1 MDHDDIIR
9 ALVSRL
15 TTSLTMVD
23 RAIVH
28 APQEFYPIEA
38 VRRALEQIE
47 GHGSRTVID
56 VRDRDDIDRLGHEIR
71 NQAGPLFVAWH
82 GLDHQL
88 EELLGVIQE
97 RNDGT
102 FVPQHSV
109 VVAAAID
116 HRPDVN
122 LGELFDIELGSGSL
136 VLDAQVLRELGPEQA
151 ADAAWCFR
159 ALRVTGGVPAL
170 LEAFTED
177 LDAAD
182 CRDLTRQWVRIDAR
196 PDPGRSADVTAAWV
210 ERAYRFWAAEPLVL
224 LHAWTYFISEQMMAG
239 IASYVLDRRV
249 SVTEVRQ
256 ARLNGVITRPGTSEP
271 GFPVLLAA
279 QVVDR
284 MMTDSASPARL
295 WRRRTRSAMVDRTL
309 PIPDAVRICMLTMIR
324 DWPSLDTLLASS
336 MHILATFA
344 TDERQGLAEAWGDQ
358 VPPEW
363 THIAHAR
370 EFLQG
375 ASSYGPPIL
384 PLPWRELAYLVTGED
399 ANPSYPLLVEL
410 HQRLLVAMSRL
421 RPGSAEDMREFAM
434 TAEQVL
440 TDLASQQQ
448 EKHTP
453 RSRRSAQFMDDA
465 ASLALCLVGLADGM
479 IATALLSDAQ
489 ACLARAF
496 TICTRAG
503 IDVASHPALVLGLTA
518 RNAMLSGK
526 TALYA
531 QAHSYLTE
539 YERLVTA
546 SGAHDELS
554 EQLIRIAIR
563 YDSDLTT
570 AGPSSADISL
580 NTPFAPL
587 QVEAEGWALLVNRG
601 ALPAYQWLQAFL
613 GRSRWSNLMAFEWW
627 PLHATLAMID
637 VREGRLH
644 ESQRRLEDG
653 SIPSEIALVIRAA
666 AELVQGHRE
675 TVETL
680 VDQVLATPTT
690 TTRWRMIAYGLKLG
704 AAVGGP
710 DPEDVVG
717 MVLHLYDWADA
728 PGTLALLPDI
738 ARKPILDHVGLPLS
752 DLAGLRT
759 RETVNGVPAG
769 SVRLTPRQI
778 DVLQG
783 LVEGK
788 TLGRIAVD
796 LGLGKETVRST
807 AKQMY
812 KRLGVHDRTSAV
824 LMGQALGMI

>member
-1 MDHDDIIR
+1 MDHGDIIK
-9 ALVSRL
+9 ALAPRL
-15 TTSLTMVD
+15 TMSLAMVD

-38 VRRALEQIE
+38 VRHALEQIE

-56 VRDRDDIDRLGHEIR
+56 VRDGDDIDRLRQEIR
-71 NQAGPLFVAWH
+71 HQSRPLFVAWH
-82 GLDHQL
+82 GLDQQF
-88 EELLGVIQE
+88 EELLRTIRDRGEDIPLLQ
-97 RNDGT
+97 R
-102 FVPQHSV
+102 SV

-116 HRPDVN
+116 RRPDVG
-122 LGELFDIELGSGSL
+122 LGDLFDTELGSGSL

-159 ALRVTGGVPAL
+159 TLRVTGGVPAL
-170 LEAFTED
+170 WEAFAED
-177 LDAAD
+177 LDAAGGE
-182 CRDLTRQWVRIDAR
+182 DLTRQWVRLDSR
-196 PDPGRSADVTAAWV
+196 PSPGRSADVTAAWV
-210 ERAYRFWAAEPLVL
+210 ERAYPAWATDPLVL
-224 LHAWTYFISEQMMAG
+224 LHAWTHFIPEPMMAG
-239 IASYVLDRRV
+239 IASYILDRRV
-249 SVTEVRQ
+249 SVSEVRQ
-256 ARLNGVITRPGTSEP
+256 ARLNGVITRPGASEP

-279 QVVDR
+279 QTVDR
-284 MMTDSASPARL
+284 MMTDPASPARL
-295 WRRRTRSAMVDRTL
+295 WRRRTRSAMIDRAL

-324 DWPSLDTLLASS
+324 DWPSLDALLASS

-344 TDERQGLAEAWGDQ
+344 ANERQGLAEAWADQ

-363 THIAHAR
+363 AHIAYAR
-370 EFLQG
+370 KFLQG
-375 ASSYGPPIL
+375 TWGYGPPAL
-384 PLPWRELAYLVTGED
+384 PLPWRELAYLVTGEEPE
-399 ANPSYPLLVEL
+399 PSYPQLKEL

-421 RPGSAEDMREFAM
+421 RPDSAEDMREFAR

-440 TDLASQQQ
+440 TDLTSEQL
-448 EKHTP
+448 ERHTP
-453 RSRRSAQFMDDA
+453 RSRRSVQFIDDA
-465 ASLALCLVGLADGM
+465 ATLALCLVGLADGM

-489 ACLARAF
+489 ACLALAA
-496 TICTRAG
+496 TVCTRSG

-518 RNAMLSGK
+518 RSAMLSGK

-531 QAHSYLTE
+531 QARSYITE
-539 YERLVTA
+539 YERLVTS
-546 SGAHDELS
+546 SGARDELP

-563 YDSDLTT
+563 YDSNLTMT
-570 AGPSSADISL
+570 GPSSADISL

-601 ALPAYQWLQAFL
+601 TLPAYQWLQAFL

-653 SIPSEIALVIRAA
+653 SIPSEMALVIRAA
-666 AELVQGHRE
+666 AKLVEGHQE

-680 VDQVLATPTT
+680 VDRVLATPTT

-704 AAVGGP
+704 AVAGGP
-710 DPEDVVG
+710 DPEDVAG

-728 PGTLALLPDI
+728 PGALALLPDP
-738 ARKPILDHVGLPLS
+738 ARKPILDHVGSPFS
-752 DLAGLRT
+752 ELAGLRI
-759 RETVNGVPAG
+759 RETVDGVPAG

-812 KRLGVHDRTSAV
+812 KRLGVHDRASAV